1 MIVFALGGAGV
12 ALIGF
17 IFCLCLNKY
26 RRQIRT
32 QQHGREVIE
41 NVIELGKGDN
51 KEKKTII
58 TFPVIVNTV
67 NEETFVFRVF
77 SSERP
82 KTGDDGVPHL
92 R

>member
-1 MIVFALGGAGV
+1 MDYLNLLIIFALGGAGV

-17 IFCLCLNKY
+17 IFCLYLNKY

-51 KEKKTII
+51 KEEK
-58 TFPVIVNTV
+58 
-67 NEETFVFRVF
+67 R
-77 SSERP
+77 
-82 KTGDDGVPHL
+82 L
-92 R
+92 L